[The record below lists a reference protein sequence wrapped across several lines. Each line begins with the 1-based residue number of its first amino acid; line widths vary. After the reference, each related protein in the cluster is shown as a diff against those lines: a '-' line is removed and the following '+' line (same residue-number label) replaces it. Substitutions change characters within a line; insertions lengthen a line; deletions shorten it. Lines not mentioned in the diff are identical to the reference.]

1 MLVVLRSKSRCFKA
15 AFVAVDSKVSI
26 TGNVGQLEVAASV
39 HFNTYLAKLEVCYLS
54 SFTVSR
60 INVKG
65 GFSPIVV

>member
-1 MLVVLRSKSRCFKA
+1 
-15 AFVAVDSKVSI
+15 VAVDSKVSI

-54 SFTVSR
+54 SFIVSG